1 MRKLIKQIAKLYAA
15 DEAAAQGFQKFYR
28 LRQQEGWTEF
38 VRMMHIIRGLMGTE
52 LFSRRYTELSWEEK
66 DVRQR
71 SFAGIN
77 ELLEFLENPSPEL
90 ERAMFLAG
98 HKDAQENMMQR
109 QKMKSVPAERR

>member
-1 MRKLIKQIAKLYAA
+1 MQRLIKEIAKLYAT
-15 DEAAAQGFQKFYR
+15 DEGAAQGFKKFYA
-28 LRQQEGWTEF
+28 LRQAEGWSEF

-52 LFSRRYTELSWEEK
+52 LFSRRHTKLSADEK

-71 SFAGIN
+71 VYSGIN

-98 HKDAQENMMQR
+98 QDSALNDMMGR
-109 QKMKSVPAERR
+109 QNLKSVPPRR